1 MPAVEEDSRMLKRRI
16 PVAVLALVLVSVW
29 SPAAGARPATWT
41 VAIFGPPRPIT
52 APMEFLA
59 KEVAAKTGGE
69 LKIEPVYGEAL
80 SKATEMLD
88 GLKAQAFEVATL
100 CAAYYPAK
108 LPLFTVLDLPMLAPD
123 DIMAQAR
130 VQLALAEHPAMQQ
143 EFKRWGIRMLLPIPL
158 PQYQLMGRKRIT
170 KAEDLKGVRVRVSG
184 EMAKVLEDFG
194 AVKALVPAPEAFTA
208 LERGVLDMS
217 TFPGTFGFVS
227 YRLHEISRYYID
239 KISLGSQPCFWGVTE
254 AAWRKLSGP
263 TRQLIL
269 DLRQPAIQTSI
280 EAFAA
285 TDAKSYPEFRARG
298 IEIIDFPP
306 AERARLAANAG
317 KHWQE
322 WVADREKRGLPGRLI
337 LEFVQAKIKEY
348 TR

>member
-1 MPAVEEDSRMLKRRI
+1 MLTRRTV
-16 PVAVLALVLVSVW
+16 VALLGLVLAGGL
-29 SPAAGARPATWT
+29 ARPASGRPVTWT

-52 APMEFLA
+52 APIEYLA
-59 KEVAAKTGGE
+59 KEVAARTGAQ

-80 SKATEMLD
+80 SKASEMLD
-88 GLKAQAFEVATL
+88 GLQAQAFEAASL

-108 LPLFTVLDLPMLAPD
+108 LPLFTVLDLPMLAPA

-130 VQLALAEHPAMQQ
+130 VQMALAEHPALQQ

-170 KAEDLKGVRVRVSG
+170 RAEDLKGVRVRVSG
-184 EMAKVLEDFG
+184 EMAKVLEDYG

-208 LERGVLDMS
+208 LERGVLDMVS
-217 TFPGTFGFVS
+217 FPTFAFVS
-227 YRLHEISRYYID
+227 YRLHEISKYFID

-254 AAWRKLSGP
+254 TAWGRLSP
-263 TRQLIL
+263 EHQKVLS
-269 DLRQPAIQTSI
+269 DLRKPAIETSI
-280 EAFAA
+280 QAFAA
-285 TDAKSYPEFRARG
+285 SDEKSYPDFRARG
-298 IEIIDFPP
+298 IEIINFPP

-322 WVADREKRGLPGRLI
+322 WVADREKRGLPGKQI
-337 LEFVQAKIKEY
+337 LEFVQAKIKEFA
-348 TR
+348 R

>member
-1 MPAVEEDSRMLKRRI
+1 MLKRFTV
-16 PVAVLALVLVSVW
+16 VALLGLVLAGVL
-29 SPAAGARPATWT
+29 ARSASAQPVTWT

-52 APMEFLA
+52 APIEFLA
-59 KEVAAKTGGE
+59 KEVLAKTNGQ

-88 GLKAQAFEVATL
+88 GLKGQAFEAASL
-100 CAAYYPAK
+100 CASYYPAK
-108 LPLFTVLDLPMLAPD
+108 LPLFTVLDLPMLAPH

-130 VQLALAEHPAMQQ
+130 VQMALADHPAMQQ
-143 EFKRWGIRMLLPIPL
+143 EFKRWGVRMLLPIPL
-158 PQYQLMGRKRIT
+158 PQYQLMGKKRIT
-170 KAEDLKGVRVRVSG
+170 RAEDLKGVRIRVSG

-208 LERGVLDMS
+208 LDRGVLDMS

-227 YRLHEISRYYID
+227 YRLHEISKYYID
-239 KISLGSQPCFWGVTE
+239 NISLGSAPCFWAVTE
-254 AAWRKLSGP
+254 TAWGKLAP
-263 TRQLIL
+263 QHQKLML

-280 EAFAA
+280 QAFKAA
-285 TDAKSYPEFRARG
+285 DEKSYPEFKAKG
-298 IEIIDFPP
+298 IEIINFPP

-322 WVADREKRGLPGRLI
+322 WVADKEKRGLPGKQI
-337 LEFVQAKIKEY
+337 LEFVQARIKEHA
-348 TR
+348 R